1 MVAASDDM
9 EDEIIGY
16 VDTSSFMA
24 ITIAEDVHHDDAIRA
39 INAAVRSGWRLI
51 ISHMVIFEAI
61 SAVCKR
67 ITTSY
72 KHQSGSKEEQA
83 GVEATANAT
92 VAHMFKILGR
102 MVKQGILG
110 IARQDGWS
118 PDFSHLCDKALA
130 HKGRTVYVVS
140 SKSYRHR
147 GIGAFDLMHY
157 AFARDAGASVIIT
170 SDAAFADIEGSD
182 DEFGHIRVQLTGEPL
197 IRLPGGGAEPDRRS
211 ANR

>member
-1 MVAASDDM
+1 MAAASDDT
-9 EDEIIGY
+9 EDEIIVY

-24 ITIAEDVHHDDAIRA
+24 ITIAEDVHHDDVIRV
-39 INAAVRSGWRLI
+39 INAVVRNGWRLI
-51 ISHMVIFEAI
+51 ISYMVIFEAI
-61 SAVCKR
+61 NAVRKR

-72 KHQSGSKEEQA
+72 KRQSGGEEERA
-83 GVEATANAT
+83 GVEATADAT
-92 VAHMFKILGR
+92 VAHMFKILDR
-102 MVKQGILG
+102 MVKHGILG
-110 IARQDGWS
+110 IAKQGGWS
-118 PDFSHLCDKALA
+118 PDFSRLCDKALA
-130 HKGRTVYVVS
+130 HRGRAVYVVS

-197 IRLPGGGAEPDRRS
+197 IGPLGGGQYE
-211 ANR
+211 